1 MAQVKINP
9 AAQAGAPKGSRP
21 FNRANL
27 DRNKIILWL
36 VLAIV
41 LLILPFASKPFFELF
56 GPTVFSS
63 TVSAVNS
70 TLLFVLLALGLNIVV
85 GYAGL
90 LDLGYAAFFA
100 IGAYTMGFLT
110 ARGSKLFDLL
120 HTNPLTEVL
129 TNFWVALILSFLMAA
144 LFGVLLG
151 APTLG
156 LRGDYLAIVTL
167 GFGEIV
173 PITINNLT
181 QVTGGDTGLS
191 GLTQPDLFGYQFSAS
206 SLEGWYLVTLLV
218 VFFSIFMI
226 RRLVNS
232 RIGRAWMAMRED
244 EIAAAAM
251 GINLVK
257 TKLLAFG
264 LGASFAGFSGA
275 IFANSLG
282 SANPSQFKFDVSVL
296 ILSMIIL
303 GGMGNLWGVIAGAVV
318 LSMSDRYIIP
328 FLTEQVRHFA
338 DSIQLQT
345 SIVNGTRVTE
355 PSAIKDILTNVG
367 TNSRLLI
374 FGVILVVMML
384 VRPEGLFPNSRRKME
399 LRAAP
404 ADDPQALIPT
414 DPMTQ
419 ADEFRSI
426 NYNPSDVTDQ
436 SGNPDGDK
444 DIKA

>member
-1 MAQVKINP
+1 MAQVKVNP
-9 AAQAGAPKGSRP
+9 AAPAGAPKSPRP
-21 FNRANL
+21 FNRA
-27 DRNKIILWL
+27 DQERNKIILFA
-36 VLAIV
+36 VLAVIF
-41 LLILPFASKPFFELF
+41 LALPFISKPFFDLF
-56 GPTVFSS
+56 GPTVFGS

-90 LDLGYAAFFA
+90 LDLGYAAFYA
-100 IGAYTMGFLT
+100 IGAYTMAFLT
-110 ARGSKLFDLL
+110 ARGS
-120 HTNPLTEVL
+120 PLYDTFH
-129 TNFWVALILSFLMAA
+129 TNFWIALPISFLMAA

-181 QVTGGDTGLS
+181 KLTNGDTGLS
-191 GLTQPDLFGYQFSAS
+191 GLEQPGFFGFQFTS
-206 SLEGWYLVTLLV
+206 STLEAWYLVTLLV

-251 GINLVK
+251 GINLVR

-282 SANPSQFKFDVSVL
+282 SANPSQFHFDVSVL
-296 ILSMIIL
+296 VLAMIIL
-303 GGMGNLWGVIAGAVV
+303 GGMGNLWGVIIGAVA
-318 LSMSDRYIIP
+318 LAMSDRYIIP
-328 FLTEQVRHFA
+328 FLTEQVRHLA

-345 SIVNGTRVTE
+345 SIVDGVRVNE
-355 PSAIKDILTNVG
+355 PNAIKDILTNIG

-374 FGVILVVMML
+374 FGLVLVVMML
-384 VRPEGLFPNSRRKME
+384 IRPEGLFPNSRRKME
-399 LRAAP
+399 LQSAP
-404 ADDPQALIPT
+404 PDEPQALIAT
-414 DPMTQ
+414 DPLTQ

-426 NYNPSDVTDQ
+426 NYNPSEVTDQ
-436 SGNPDGDK
+436 TGNNDGDK

>member
-1 MAQVKINP
+1 MAQVKVNP
-9 AAQAGAPKGSRP
+9 AVPAGAPKSPRP
-21 FNRANL
+21 FNRSDL
-27 DRNKIILWL
+27 ERNKIILWAVLAAIFL
-36 VLAIV
+36 VL
-41 LLILPFASKPFFELF
+41 PFVSKPFFELF

-63 TVSAVNS
+63 TASAVNS

-110 ARGSKLFDLL
+110 ARGS
-120 HTNPLTEVL
+120 PLYDTFH
-129 TNFWVALILSFLMAA
+129 TNFWVALPISFLMAA
-144 LFGVLLG
+144 LFGILLG

-181 QVTGGDTGLS
+181 SVTGGDTGLS
-191 GLTQPDLFGYQFSAS
+191 GLEQPNFFGYQFSAS

-257 TKLLAFG
+257 TKLLAFS

-296 ILSMIIL
+296 ILAMIIL

-318 LSMSDRYIIP
+318 LKMSDVYIIP
-328 FLTEQVRHFA
+328 FLTEQVRHVA
-338 DSIQLQT
+338 DGIQLTT
-345 SIVNGTRVTE
+345 SVVNGTRVTE
-355 PSAIKDILTNVG
+355 PNAIKDILTNVG

-374 FGVILVVMML
+374 FGVILVTMML
-384 VRPEGLFPNSRRKME
+384 LRPEGLFPNSRRKME

-404 ADDPQALIPT
+404 ADDPQALITT
-414 DPMTQ
+414 DPITQ

-426 NYNPSDVTDQ
+426 NYNPSTDSEQ
-436 SGNPDGDK
+436 PDNNRGDK
-444 DIKA
+444 

>member
-9 AAQAGAPKGSRP
+9 AVPAGAPRSPRS
-21 FNRANL
+21 FNRA
-27 DRNKIILWL
+27 DQERNKIILWA
-36 VLAIV
+36 VLAIFF
-41 LLILPFASKPFFELF
+41 IALPFISKPFFELF

-63 TVSAVNS
+63 TASAVNS

-90 LDLGYAAFFA
+90 LDLGYAAFYA
-100 IGAYTMGFLT
+100 IGAYTMAFLT
-110 ARGSKLFDLL
+110 ARGS
-120 HTNPLTEVL
+120 PLYDTFH
-129 TNFWVALILSFLMAA
+129 TNFWVALPISFLMAA

-181 QVTGGDTGLS
+181 KVTGGDTGLA
-191 GLTQPDLFGYQFSAS
+191 GLEQPNFFGYQFSAS

-251 GINLVK
+251 GINLVR

-282 SANPSQFKFDVSVL
+282 SANPSQFHFDVSVL
-296 ILSMIIL
+296 VLAMIIL
-303 GGMGNLWGVIAGAVV
+303 GGMGNLWGVIVGAIV

-328 FLTEQVRHFA
+328 FLTEQVRHLA

-345 SIVNGTRVTE
+345 SIVNGTRVNQ
-355 PSAIKDILTNVG
+355 PNAIKDILTNVG

-374 FGVILVVMML
+374 FGVILVGMML

-399 LRAAP
+399 LHAAP
-404 ADDPQALIPT
+404 ADDPQALIAT
-414 DPMTQ
+414 DPITQ

-436 SGNPDGDK
+436 SGNNEGDK

>member
-1 MAQVKINP
+1 MAEVKIKP
-9 AAQAGAPKGSRP
+9 ASPLGVPKGP
-21 FNRANL
+21 GGVFNRANQE
-27 DRNKIILWL
+27 RNKYILWL
-36 VLAIV
+36 ILAIV
-41 LLILPFASKPFFELF
+41 FIALPFISKPFFELF

-63 TVSAVNS
+63 TASAVNS

-110 ARGSKLFDLL
+110 ARGS
-120 HTNPLTEVL
+120 PLYDTFH
-129 TNFWVALILSFLMAA
+129 TNFWVALPISFLMAA
-144 LFGVLLG
+144 LFGILLG

-173 PITINNLT
+173 PITFNNLT
-181 QVTGGDTGLS
+181 KVTGGDTGLS
-191 GLTQPDLFGYQFSAS
+191 GMEQPSFLGYQFSAS
-206 SLEGWYLVTLLV
+206 SLEGWYIVSLLV

-226 RRLVNS
+226 RRLINS
-232 RIGRAWMAMRED
+232 RIGRAWMAVRED

-257 TKLLAFG
+257 TKLLAFS
-264 LGASFAGFSGA
+264 LGASFAGFAGA

-296 ILSMIIL
+296 ILAMIIL
-303 GGMGNLWGVIAGAVV
+303 GGMGNLWGVIVGAVV

-338 DSIQLQT
+338 DSIPLQT
-345 SIVNGTRVTE
+345 SIVNGIRVSE

-384 VRPEGLFPNSRRKME
+384 IRPEGLFPNTRRKME
-399 LRAAP
+399 LHAAA
-404 ADDPQALIPT
+404 ADDPQPFVAGSS
-414 DPMTQ
+414 DPLER
-419 ADEFRSI
+419 ADSTHSLSF
-426 NYNPSDVTDQ
+426 NPSVTEEGEKPESDQ
-436 SGNPDGDK
+436 KNDK
-444 DIKA
+444 K

>member
-1 MAQVKINP
+1 MAEVKTQPSLGVGNP
-9 AAQAGAPKGSRP
+9 NGPKP
-21 FNRANL
+21 FNRANQE
-27 DRNKIILWL
+27 RNKIILWV

-41 LLILPFASKPFFELF
+41 LLALPFVSRPFFELF
-56 GPTVFSS
+56 GPTTFSS
-63 TVSAVNS
+63 TASAVNS

-110 ARGSKLFDLL
+110 ARGS
-120 HTNPLTEVL
+120 PLYDTFH
-129 TNFWVALILSFLMAA
+129 TNFWVALPISFLMAA

-181 QVTGGDTGLS
+181 KVTGGDTGLS
-191 GLTQPDLFGYQFSAS
+191 GLEQPSVFGYQFNAS
-206 SLEGWYLVTLLV
+206 SLEGWYIVTLLV

-296 ILSMIIL
+296 ILAMIIL
-303 GGMGNLWGVIAGAVV
+303 GGIGNLWGVIFGAVV

-328 FLTEQVRHFA
+328 FFTEQIRHIA
-338 DSIQLQT
+338 DGIDLT
-345 SIVNGTRVTE
+345 TTVVNGVRTTQE
-355 PSAIKDILTNVG
+355 NPIKDILTNVG

-374 FGVILVVMML
+374 FGLILVIMML
-384 VRPEGLFPNSRRKME
+384 LRPEGFFPNSRRKME
-399 LRAAP
+399 FHAAP
-404 ADDPQALIPT
+404 VDDPLPFMAAQT
-414 DPMTQ
+414 DPLANTEAGQ
-419 ADEFRSI
+419 SI
-426 NYNPSDVTDQ
+426 NYNPSVTEEDG
-436 SGNPDGDK
+436 SGPNNNKDK
-444 DIKA
+444 PGQG

>member
-1 MAQVKINP
+1 MAEVKINP
-9 AAQAGAPKGSRP
+9 ASTLGRTPKGP
-21 FNRANL
+21 GAFNRANQ
-27 DRNKIILWL
+27 DRNKFILWG
-36 VLAIV
+36 VLAVVFIA
-41 LLILPFASKPFFELF
+41 LPFISRPFFELF

-63 TVSAVNS
+63 TASAVNS

-110 ARGSKLFDLL
+110 ARGS
-120 HTNPLTEVL
+120 PLYDTFH
-129 TNFWVALILSFLMAA
+129 TNFWVALPISFLMAA

-181 QVTGGDTGLS
+181 AVTGGDTGLS
-191 GLTQPDLFGYQFSAS
+191 GLEQPNFFGYQFNAS
-206 SLEGWYLVTLLV
+206 SLEGWYLITLLV
-218 VFFSIFMI
+218 VFFSIFMV

-296 ILSMIIL
+296 ILAMIIL

-328 FLTEQVRHFA
+328 FFTEQVRHFA
-338 DSIQLQT
+338 DSIELKT
-345 SIVNGTRVTE
+345 STVNGTLVSE
-355 PSAIKDILTNVG
+355 PNAIKDILTNVG

-374 FGVILVVMML
+374 FGVILVTMML
-384 VRPEGLFPNSRRKME
+384 LRPEGLFPNSRRKME
-399 LRAAP
+399 LHAAP
-404 ADDPQALIPT
+404 ADDPLPFISASTDAL
-414 DPMTQ
+414 
-419 ADEFRSI
+419 ADTEAGQSI
-426 NYNPSDVTDQ
+426 SNNPSVREETGD
-436 SGNPDGDK
+436 GNKDDK
-444 DIKA
+444 DNKV

>member
-1 MAQVKINP
+1 MNP
-9 AAQAGAPKGSRP
+9 ASTVKTPNPKGPGTFNRVSQQRNKFILWGVLAVILIALPFISRP
-21 FNRANL
+21 F
-27 DRNKIILWL
+27 
-36 VLAIV
+36 
-41 LLILPFASKPFFELF
+41 FEIF
-56 GPTVFSS
+56 GPTTFSS
-63 TVSAVNS
+63 TASAVNS

-110 ARGSKLFDLL
+110 ARGSPVYDAL
-120 HTNPLTEVL
+120 HSNSFLSIF
-129 TNFWVALILSFLMAA
+129 TNFWVALPLSFLMAA
-144 LFGVLLG
+144 LFGILLG

-181 QVTGGDTGLS
+181 AVTGGDTGLS
-191 GLTQPDLFGYQFSAS
+191 GLEQPNFFGYQFNAS

-218 VFFSIFMI
+218 VFFSIFMV

-257 TKLLAFG
+257 TKLLAFS

-296 ILSMIIL
+296 ILAMIIL

-328 FLTEQVRHFA
+328 FFTEQVRHFA
-338 DSIQLQT
+338 DSLKLNSNVI
-345 SIVNGTRVTE
+345 NGTLVSE
-355 PSAIKDILTNVG
+355 PNPIKDILTNVG
-367 TNSRLLI
+367 SNSRLLI
-374 FGVILVVMML
+374 FGIILVVMML
-384 VRPEGLFPNSRRKME
+384 IKPEGLFPNSRRKME
-399 LRAAP
+399 LHVASP
-404 ADDPQALIPT
+404 DDPLPFISASTDALSDT
-414 DPMTQ
+414 EAGQ
-419 ADEFRSI
+419 SL
-426 NYNPSDVTDQ
+426 NYNPSITEETGD
-436 SGNPDGDK
+436 GNKDDK
-444 DIKA
+444 DTRV

>member
-1 MAQVKINP
+1 MAQVKVNP
-9 AAQAGAPKGSRP
+9 AATAGAPKSRRP
-21 FNRANL
+21 FNRA
-27 DRNKIILWL
+27 DQERNKIILWV
-36 VLAIV
+36 VLAVVFIA
-41 LLILPFASKPFFELF
+41 LPFVSKPILELF

-63 TVSAVNS
+63 TASAINS

-90 LDLGYAAFFA
+90 LDLGYAAFYA
-100 IGAYTMGFLT
+100 IGAYTMAFLT
-110 ARGSKLFDLL
+110 ARGS
-120 HTNPLTEVL
+120 PLYDIIH
-129 TNFWVALILSFLMAA
+129 TNFWVALPISFLMAA

-181 QVTGGDTGLS
+181 KVTGGDTGLS
-191 GLTQPDLFGYQFSAS
+191 GLEQPNFFGYQFTAS

-251 GINLVK
+251 GINLVR

-282 SANPSQFKFDVSVL
+282 SANPSQFHFDVSVL
-296 ILSMIIL
+296 VLAMIIL
-303 GGMGNLWGVIAGAVV
+303 GGMGNLWGVIAGAVA

-328 FLTEQVRHFA
+328 FLTEQVRHVA
-338 DSIQLQT
+338 DGIQLTT
-345 SIVNGTRVTE
+345 SVVNGTRVTE
-355 PSAIKDILTNVG
+355 ANPIKDILTNVG

-374 FGVILVVMML
+374 FGVILVTMML
-384 VRPEGLFPNSRRKME
+384 LRPEGLFPNSRRKME

-404 ADDPQALIPT
+404 ADDPQALITT
-414 DPMTQ
+414 DPLTQ
-419 ADEFRSI
+419 ADELHSI
-426 NYNPSDVTDQ
+426 SYNPSEGTDQ
-436 SGNPDGDK
+436 SGSNDGDK
-444 DIKA
+444 NNKA

>member
-1 MAQVKINP
+1 MAQVKVNP
-9 AAQAGAPKGSRP
+9 ATTSGAPKSPRP
-21 FNRANL
+21 FNRADL
-27 DRNKIILWL
+27 ERNKIILWVVLAVIFL
-36 VLAIV
+36 VLPFIGKPV
-41 LLILPFASKPFFELF
+41 LELF

-63 TVSAVNS
+63 TASAVNS

-110 ARGSKLFDLL
+110 ARGS
-120 HTNPLTEVL
+120 PLYDTFH
-129 TNFWVALILSFLMAA
+129 TNFWVALPISFLMAA

-181 QVTGGDTGLS
+181 KVTGGDTGLS
-191 GLTQPDLFGYQFSAS
+191 GLEQPSFFGYQFTAS
-206 SLEGWYLVTLLV
+206 SLEGWYLVTLIV

-251 GINLVK
+251 GINLVR

-264 LGASFAGFSGA
+264 LGASFAGFAGA

-296 ILSMIIL
+296 ILAMIIL
-303 GGMGNLWGVIAGAVV
+303 GGMGNLWGVIAGAVA
-318 LSMSDRYIIP
+318 LAMSDRYIIP
-328 FLTEQVRHFA
+328 FLTEQVRHVA
-338 DSIQLQT
+338 DGIQLTT
-345 SIVNGTRVTE
+345 SVVNGTRVTE
-355 PSAIKDILTNVG
+355 ANPIKDILTNVG

-374 FGVILVVMML
+374 FGVILVTMML
-384 VRPEGLFPNSRRKME
+384 LRPEGLFPNSRRKME
-399 LRAAP
+399 LRTAP
-404 ADDPQALIPT
+404 ADDPQALITT
-414 DPMTQ
+414 DPLTQ

-436 SGNPDGDK
+436 SGNNDGDK
-444 DIKA
+444 NIKA

>member
-1 MAQVKINP
+1 MAQVNINP
-9 AAQAGAPKGSRP
+9 AAPAGAPKRPRP
-21 FNRANL
+21 FDRGNFE
-27 DRNKIILWL
+27 RNKIVMWV
-36 VLAIV
+36 VLAVVFIA
-41 LLILPFASKPFFELF
+41 LPFVSRPFFELF

-63 TVSAVNS
+63 TASAVNS

-110 ARGSKLFDLL
+110 ARGS
-120 HTNPLTEVL
+120 PLYDTFH
-129 TNFWVALILSFLMAA
+129 TNFWVALPISFLMAA

-181 QVTGGDTGLS
+181 TLTGGDTGLA
-191 GLTQPDLFGYQFSAS
+191 GLEQPNFFGYQFSAS
-206 SLEGWYLVTLLV
+206 SLEGWYLVTLIV

-244 EIAAAAM
+244 EIAASAM
-251 GINLVK
+251 GINLVR
-257 TKLLAFG
+257 TKLLAFS
-264 LGASFAGFSGA
+264 LGASFAGFAGA

-296 ILSMIIL
+296 ILAMIIL
-303 GGMGNLWGVIAGAVV
+303 GGMGNIWGVIAGAVV

-328 FLTEQVRHFA
+328 FFTEQVRHLA
-338 DSIQLQT
+338 DTITLNT

-355 PSAIKDILTNVG
+355 ANPLKDILNNVG
-367 TNSRLLI
+367 ENSRLLI
-374 FGVILVVMML
+374 FGIVLVVMML
-384 VRPEGLFPNSRRKME
+384 IRPEGLFPNSRRKME
-399 LRAAP
+399 LHAAAP
-404 ADDPQALIPT
+404 DDPQALLTT
-414 DPMTQ
+414 DPISQ
-419 ADEFRSI
+419 ADSFRSI
-426 NYNPSDVTDQ
+426 NYNPSDVSDQ
-436 SGNPDGDK
+436 TGNSDGDK

>member
-1 MAQVKINP
+1 MAQQVKINP
-9 AAQAGAPKGSRP
+9 AVPAGAPKSPRP
-21 FNRANL
+21 FNRADL
-27 DRNKIILWL
+27 ERNKIILWV
-36 VLAIV
+36 VLAAIF
-41 LLILPFASKPFFELF
+41 LALPFVSRPFFDLF

-63 TVSAVNS
+63 TASAVNS
-70 TLLFVLLALGLNIVV
+70 TLLFILLALGLNIVV

-110 ARGSKLFDLL
+110 ARGS
-120 HTNPLTEVL
+120 PLYDVIHL
-129 TNFWVALILSFLMAA
+129 NFWVALPISFLMAA

-181 QVTGGDTGLS
+181 TLTGGDTGLA
-191 GLTQPDLFGYQFSAS
+191 GLEQPNFFGIQFTAS
-206 SLEGWYLVTLLV
+206 TLEAWYLVTLIV

-251 GINLVK
+251 GINLVR

-264 LGASFAGFSGA
+264 LGASFAGFAGA

-296 ILSMIIL
+296 ILAMIIL
-303 GGMGNLWGVIAGAVV
+303 GGMGNIWGVIAGAIA

-328 FLTEQVRHFA
+328 FLTEQVRHLA
-338 DSIQLQT
+338 DSIQLTT
-345 SIVNGTRVTE
+345 SVVNGTRVTE
-355 PSAIKDILTNVG
+355 PNPIKDILTNVG
-367 TNSRLLI
+367 ENSRLLI
-374 FGVILVVMML
+374 FGVVLVTMML
-384 VRPEGLFPNSRRKME
+384 VRPEGLFPNARRKME
-399 LRAAP
+399 LHVAAP
-404 ADDPQALIPT
+404 DDPQALIAT
-414 DPMTQ
+414 DPISQ
-419 ADEFRSI
+419 ADSFRSI
-426 NYNPSDVTDQ
+426 NYNPSDVTEQ
-436 SGNPDGDK
+436 SGNNDGDK